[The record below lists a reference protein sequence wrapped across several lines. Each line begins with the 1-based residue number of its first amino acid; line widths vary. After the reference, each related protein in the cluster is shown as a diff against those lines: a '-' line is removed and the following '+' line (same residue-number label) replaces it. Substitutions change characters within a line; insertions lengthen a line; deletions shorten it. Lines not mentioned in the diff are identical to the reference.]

1 MEGLEIPEELR
12 VKLMAHLGVSGIFRS
27 IIVTKI
33 FTQKTDD
40 HIEEALSLA
49 KKDPAVGVTPFLE
62 HMRKVSEYF
71 SSFENAGKKLAK
83 FHKLTS
89 PGEKVEMVLQALR
102 AHPTYMKASNCLPR
116 GSLQPREG
124 ADRSKHLRDQ
134 GNKLYQSKKF
144 PEAIRMYTEAAL
156 VAGFDS
162 DAKSV
167 EAALAVG
174 NRSAVYFHQKD
185 WSRCE
190 EDLEAALLY
199 GYPENMQ
206 YRLAERRG
214 RAQLEQGLIF
224 EAQESL
230 ELAGQLVRKSKLSEE
245 QRKAFR
251 KGLKASL
258 ESNEEKNSECCD
270 GKVEQAAEL
279 PELLEAHPSLPG
291 LSGQAEVRH
300 NGGRG
305 RHTVATSRI
314 EPGQLIAR
322 DDIV

>member
-1 MEGLEIPEELR
+1 MSPKYLH
-12 VKLMAHLGVSGIFRS
+12 K
-27 IIVTKI
+27 
-33 FTQKTDD
+33 KTDD

-167 EAALAVG
+167 EAALAIG

-314 EPGQLIAR
+314 EPGQLVAR